1 MTLDCKEC
9 GQEHDEGTSLN
20 GYCEEC
26 VDRFVAAEERKLK
39 AHFEE
44 AGVDL
49 ENI

>member
-1 MTLDCKEC
+1 MTLECKEC
-9 GQEHDEGTSLN
+9 GREHEDSTSLN

-26 VDRFVAAEERKLK
+26 VDKFIEVEDRKLK
-39 AHFEE
+39 ARFEE